1 MKFLTS
7 VGGSPGSDQNRNE
20 DMKHGIKASVQMGRT
35 LVAKDDDNSDRDE
48 GNVDEQSEITPPVC

>member
-1 MKFLTS
+1 MKFLRS

-20 DMKHGIKASVQMGRT
+20 DMKDGIKASVQMEST